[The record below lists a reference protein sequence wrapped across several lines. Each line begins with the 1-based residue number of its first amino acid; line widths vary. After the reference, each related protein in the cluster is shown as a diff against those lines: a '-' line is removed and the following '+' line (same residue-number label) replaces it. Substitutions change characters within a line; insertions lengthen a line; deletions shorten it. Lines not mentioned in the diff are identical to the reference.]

1 MEEKIEKEEVEI
13 KMSRTER
20 RSRIRHFSKLFKNHI
35 DNKPKTE
42 VGEQDEEKQKKNIFV
57 MQAWATRYG
66 VLLKILNDLGYDFEK
81 DSERIHKQNIEFG
94 KEAARKLRN
103 GSTKKVEDLS

>member
-1 MEEKIEKEEVEI
+1 
-13 KMSRTER
+13 
-20 RSRIRHFSKLFKNHI
+20 
-35 DNKPKTE
+35 
-42 VGEQDEEKQKKNIFV
+42 

-81 DSERIHKQNIEFG
+81 DSERIHKQNVEFG
-94 KEAARKLRN
+94 KEAARKLRG